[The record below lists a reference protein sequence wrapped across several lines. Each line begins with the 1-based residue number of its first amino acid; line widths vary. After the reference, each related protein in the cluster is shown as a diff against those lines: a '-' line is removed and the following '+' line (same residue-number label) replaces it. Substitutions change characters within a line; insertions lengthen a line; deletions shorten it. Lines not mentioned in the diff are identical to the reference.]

1 MARRPRLAIREA
13 LCKLFSGKYLKERAK
28 ETGVVK
34 RDRNVKIVD
43 LFWTLVLGFGAG
55 RTRTLAGLRREYEQ
69 RCGETLVA
77 SSFHKRFTL
86 ALTEFLHRAMEHGLE
101 SLMQQP
107 CANRGI
113 LADFKE
119 MICTDATVIKV
130 HDLLASSYPA
140 TRKNSVKAAMKL
152 HLVWCAKGAG
162 RSTVKVTGERT
173 PDLKKLV
180 ISDRF
185 YGSLLLFDLGYFAY
199 TLFSSIIRH
208 QGFFV
213 SRLKGRINPVIV
225 ADHGSGR
232 GRSVDLVGQR
242 LRDVEPLLKRKV
254 VDLQVEVEH
263 KRRAYRG
270 KRSRETLSLRLIGLW
285 NEDTAC
291 YQWYVTNISTDRL
304 SAEEIGAV
312 YRFRWQIELLFR
324 ELKGRYRLDQLPTS
338 KDHIV
343 KALFYASILT
353 LIVSRRL
360 LALVAAKLS
369 QRQLPTERFAD
380 ILVHCASEILSIM
393 LAKPPEAHVR
403 ELQVTSMLLH
413 EAIDPNRKR
422 SSLLK
427 SVEFGEYISPL

>member
-1 MARRPRLAIREA
+1 MARRPRVAIKEA
-13 LCKLFSGKYLKERAK
+13 LSKLFSVKYLKGLAR
-28 ETGVVK
+28 ETGAVQ
-34 RDRNVKIVD
+34 RDRKVKIEA

-55 RTRTLAGLRREYEQ
+55 QTRTLAGLRREYEQ
-69 RCGETLVA
+69 RSGETLEP
-77 SSFHKRFTL
+77 SSFYKRFTPAFTNL
-86 ALTEFLHRAMEHGLE
+86 LHRAVEHGLD
-101 SLMQQP
+101 SLMKQQR
-107 CANRGI
+107 ALNGF

-119 MICTDATVIKV
+119 LICTDATVIKV

-152 HLVWCAKGAG
+152 HLVWCARGAG
-162 RSTVKVTGERT
+162 RSSVKVTGERT
-173 PDLKKLV
+173 PDMKKLV

-291 YQWYVTNISTDRL
+291 YHWYVTNISTDRL

-360 LALVAAKLS
+360 LALAAAKLS